1 MPESRRRTGN
11 STSFKKG
18 QSGNPG
24 GRPKRT
30 QEQKDALEMI
40 KALAPEAVERL
51 KEIITDPSIRP
62 DTRLKA
68 IEIVL
73 ERTYGKAFACEIVKD
88 DPVTVIIDV

>member
-1 MPESRRRTGN
+1 MPENRRRTGN
-11 STSFKKG
+11 STSFKPG
-18 QSGNPG
+18 QTGNPG

>member
-1 MPESRRRTGN
+1 MAAISEKTVRGRP
-11 STSFKKG
+11 FQKG
-18 QSGNPG
+18 QSGNPS
-24 GRPKRT
+24 GRPKKT

-51 KEIITDPSIRP
+51 KEIITGPSIRP